1 MAGNISVET
10 AGTLT
15 EKIAALRKSVAAG
28 GQQVIGATVH
38 IGSESVNTLAMM
50 LDTIDLLADLAQ
62 QCASHTHPDTGTP
75 TNASAFTQTAGKA
88 GQTRSKYQGIIA

>member
-1 MAGNISVET
+1 MQLCCAQVLQIFESIDGDGGLFHTRASAT
-10 AGTLT
+10 GRR
-15 EKIAALRKSVAAG
+15 AAREE
-28 GQQVIGATVH
+28 Q
-38 IGSESVNTLAMM
+38 
-50 LDTIDLLADLAQ
+50 LAQ